1 MENLETVR
9 YLVREGDWFVKLD
22 LKDAY
27 LTVPVDCSQQKYL
40 RFAWRGR
47 IYQFM
52 CMAFGLSP
60 APRSF
65 TKLLRVVVA
74 FLRKRGVR
82 LVVCLDDFLIMNET
96 REGALADLQ
105 AALDLLQALGFLI
118 NWEKSVKEPSKTME
132 YLGMVINSVQL
143 SFALPASKVQDVKRM
158 CERALSSEQVIL
170 RDVALILGNFTSAIP
185 TIPFAQ
191 SHYRNMQRFYI
202 GESQKAPRNLNVRCC
217 LSPESRLDLEWWVV
231 NLDKV
236 NGKEFFPKIPDLEI
250 YLDASMTGWGAICNG
265 VTTRGPWTADQ
276 TLMHI
281 NSLELLG
288 ALYALQSFV
297 KNSRELSVKMYLD
310 NSTAVC

>member
-82 LVVCLDDFLIMNET
+82 LVVYLDDFLIMNET

-143 SFALPASKVQDVKRM
+143 SFALLASKVQDVKRM

-202 GESQKAPRNLNVRCC
+202 GESQKAPGNLNVRCC